1 MYSIF
6 YGSIDVV
13 VEGIAFLLYILIDF
27 EFASFQKTSCIIER
41 FHDFGFIGMEDD
53 EYDVVKEGKQ
63 GINPGN
69 IAGDFVGAEVEVKVL
84 EIFEWEDKEEY

>member
-1 MYSIF
+1 
-6 YGSIDVV
+6 
-13 VEGIAFLLYILIDF
+13 
-27 EFASFQKTSCIIER
+27 
-41 FHDFGFIGMEDD
+41 MEDD